1 MVVPLCG
8 VGSGWFSL
16 ILVDNDFLELVCG
29 ELELVV
35 VGFGQLSLL
44 VDYCFSCLVLV
55 CCA

>member
-1 MVVPLCG
+1 MG
-8 VGSGWFSL
+8 GSGWFSL

-35 VGFGQLSLL
+35 VGFDQLSLL